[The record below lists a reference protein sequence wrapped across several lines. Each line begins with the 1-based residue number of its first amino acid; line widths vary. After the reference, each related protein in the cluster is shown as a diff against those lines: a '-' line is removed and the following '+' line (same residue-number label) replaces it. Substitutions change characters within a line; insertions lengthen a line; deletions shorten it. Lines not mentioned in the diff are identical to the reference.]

1 MKKTNVITFPK
12 KSARGEPFEDFRVKI
27 EKQKE
32 HYINNVVDQH
42 SSALLANIALSG
54 FDIENDEFM
63 KDFAFTVEALRSN
76 LYRNM
81 GLKHTFHKTLDDM
94 IEVIETEELDEDESM
109 DLTFGSSIDEDDTD
123 T

>member
-1 MKKTNVITFPK
+1 MKSNVITFPK
-12 KSARGEPFEDFRVKI
+12 KSARGEPFEDFRAKI

>member
-1 MKKTNVITFPK
+1 MKSNVITFPK
-12 KSARGEPFEDFRVKI
+12 KSARGEPLEDFRVKI